1 MKIAIIKLSALGD
14 IIHGFIV
21 LQFIKKTYPNSQIDW
36 IVEQKFSEILQ
47 NNPHINQIISINLN
61 KAKQQKSLKL
71 LWDELKIIQKLP
83 KYDIVIDMQ
92 GLLKSAIIAKLI
104 PSTITA
110 GFDKNSI
117 REKIASWFYD
127 KKINIPYNENIIKRN
142 CYLISKTLNI
152 DISNENINNKQPFLF
167 SDNVEF
173 KQLSIT
179 KKNILI
185 MIGASFQSKIYS
197 AQNYAKITQQ
207 IDANFIIVWGN
218 DSELKLAKNLQK
230 ISPSVKIANKL
241 TLSELT
247 NLIQKA
253 DLVIGGDTG
262 PVHMA
267 WGLNT
272 KSITLFGATPHQ
284 RNTWQAANNQV
295 IATCNSYKINKLSNE
310 INNIS
315 PDDLINLTKKLLNI

>member
-1 MKIAIIKLSALGD
+1 
-14 IIHGFIV
+14 
-21 LQFIKKTYPNSQIDW
+21 
-36 IVEQKFSEILQ
+36 LQ
-47 NNPHINQIISINLN
+47 NNPHINKVITVNLK

-71 LWDELKIIQKLP
+71 LWGELKMVRKLD

-104 PSTITA
+104 PSKITA

-117 REKIASWFYD
+117 REKIASWFYNQ
-127 KKINIPYNENIIKRN
+127 KINISYNENIIKRN
-142 CYLISKTLNI
+142 CYLISKSLNI
-152 DISNENINNKQPFLF
+152 GISNENINNKQPFLF
-167 SDNVEF
+167 GGEIEF
-173 KQLSIT
+173 EQLSTT

-185 MIGASFQSKIYS
+185 MIGASFPSKIYS
-197 AQNYAKITQQ
+197 TQNYAKITQQ

-230 ISPSVKIANKL
+230 ISPSVKIADKL

-262 PVHMA
+262 PTHMA

-284 RNTWQAANNQV
+284 RNTWQTSDNQV
-295 IATCNSYKINKLSNE
+295 ISSNNADHYQINKTSDAINMINPDRVVLTIKE
-310 INNIS
+310 I
-315 PDDLINLTKKLLNI
+315 L